1 MNQLRVYVV
10 LFVILSAL
18 SVSAY
23 AGDLLSYIK
32 IPDTSYKWEKVSQIE
47 ESNQTRY
54 ILKMTSQTWQNITW
68 THDIEIVKPA
78 KCDYPD
84 TALLFITFG
93 KVGDWESKAASII
106 ASETGCPIT
115 ILYGI
120 PNQPLFDG
128 KREDALIAHTFIK
141 AMETGDDTWPLLFP
155 MTKSAVRAMDAIQAF
170 SRQDLK
176 QEIKGFVVSGASKRG
191 WTTWLTAAADPVRVK
206 GIAPM
211 VYDNLNLSRQ
221 MAHQVECWGK
231 YSSMIDDYTNLG
243 IQEALQ
249 TEKGKYLAGIVD
261 PWSYRS
267 RIKMPKL
274 IINGTNDPYWTQDSL
289 NIYWDDL
296 IGTKHVLY
304 VPNCGHDL
312 SDPIRVLT
320 ALTAFTRTIA
330 SKSELPKLTW
340 DSKLKEDGL
349 LLTIKTDSASRSAT
363 VWTVKSD
370 TQDFRKSKWEAMPTD
385 PIDGGYQ
392 ALVSLPKSG
401 YLAVLGEVPIITA
414 GRSCMLSTQVYILDS
429 KGLITVSK

>member
-176 QEIKGFVVSGASKRG
+176 QEIKGFVVSG
-191 WTTWLTAAADPVRVK
+191 
-206 GIAPM
+206 
-211 VYDNLNLSRQ
+211 
-221 MAHQVECWGK
+221 
-231 YSSMIDDYTNLG
+231 
-243 IQEALQ
+243 
-249 TEKGKYLAGIVD
+249 
-261 PWSYRS
+261 
-267 RIKMPKL
+267 
-274 IINGTNDPYWTQDSL
+274 
-289 NIYWDDL
+289 
-296 IGTKHVLY
+296 
-304 VPNCGHDL
+304 
-312 SDPIRVLT
+312 
-320 ALTAFTRTIA
+320 
-330 SKSELPKLTW
+330 
-340 DSKLKEDGL
+340 
-349 LLTIKTDSASRSAT
+349 
-363 VWTVKSD
+363 
-370 TQDFRKSKWEAMPTD
+370 
-385 PIDGGYQ
+385 
-392 ALVSLPKSG
+392 
-401 YLAVLGEVPIITA
+401 
-414 GRSCMLSTQVYILDS
+414 
-429 KGLITVSK
+429 